1 MVFFLII
8 AIVIIGRTMVG
19 NHFKKKFSKRPPPGI
34 IVTEVVK
41 KEFSE
46 KIETFGTAISKK
58 SKTFKIK
65 KDDLFEDL
73 NLKSFVKKGETLIEL
88 KSGNIIAPFSGVL
101 GYTGLTEDILVSNN
115 IVIITLDDNSVIY
128 SDIKI
133 PENYSAS
140 IKKGLPVEVKLT
152 SYKDKIFAGEV
163 DFVSSRINAD
173 TRSLLS
179 RIKVENEDLELISG
193 SLLEV
198 VVKFDLRNSLSVPDT
213 SVMIEGDKSY
223 VYKIN
228 EENIND
234 IYYDIDALFNTKSDI
249 EKLVDALVYH
259 YPKAL
264 EETGSSL
271 DRVHNAFR
279 MKEPLK
285 VLKKESIFSNGLKVQ
300 LERSILQVDKNEWDS
315 FFAGQGCFDW
325 EALRFLEGAF
335 TDNDP
340 VPENNWKFYY
350 LIIRDAKKR
359 PVLVTFFTLSL
370 WKDDMLAPA
379 SISIETERKRIKDP
393 YYLTSK
399 VLSMGSLFTEGDHL
413 YLDRSNPSWNEAL
426 SIMIR
431 ELEKL
436 EMMSEPGMMVLR
448 DFTEDD
454 ELNAI
459 LHGQGFIKASMPEAC
474 IYSDF
479 SWETM
484 EGYVASLSSRSR
496 RHFNNDIKPY
506 QEKFDIYIKKGNKTK

>member
-1 MVFFLII
+1 MKRSTKTISIILVFFLII

-152 SYKDKIFAGEV
+152 SYKDEIFTGEI

-179 RIKVENEDLELISG
+179 RIKVKNEDLELISG

-198 VVKFDLRNSLSVPDT
+198 SVKFDLRNSLSVPDT
-213 SVMIEGDKSY
+213 SVMVEGDRSY

-228 EENIND
+228 DENIANKTEVKTG
-234 IYYDIDALFNTKSDI
+234 LRSEKNI
-249 EKLVDALVYH
+249 EIISGLV
-259 YPKAL
+259 
-264 EETGSSL
+264 
-271 DRVHNAFR
+271 
-279 MKEPLK
+279 
-285 VLKKESIFSNGLKVQ
+285 
-300 LERSILQVDKNEWDS
+300 
-315 FFAGQGCFDW
+315 
-325 EALRFLEGAF
+325 
-335 TDNDP
+335 
-340 VPENNWKFYY
+340 
-350 LIIRDAKKR
+350 
-359 PVLVTFFTLSL
+359 
-370 WKDDMLAPA
+370 
-379 SISIETERKRIKDP
+379 
-393 YYLTSK
+393 
-399 VLSMGSLFTEGDHL
+399 EGDIIVA
-413 YLDRSNPSWNEAL
+413 E
-426 SIMIR
+426 
-431 ELEKL
+431 
-436 EMMSEPGMMVLR
+436 GLR
-448 DFTEDD
+448 KVRPK
-454 ELNAI
+454 
-459 LHGQGFIKASMPEAC
+459 GK
-474 IYSDF
+474 
-479 SWETM
+479 
-484 EGYVASLSSRSR
+484 
-496 RHFNNDIKPY
+496 IKPIN
-506 QEKFDIYIKKGNKTK
+506 Q